1 MKVGVVVNTV
11 TGGGAERQAAQWAAV
26 IARWPDADV
35 EMLTVL
41 AADRSYAVPDEVRL
55 TSVGKRHPADL
66 LRVAR
71 GIRRF
76 ARRMDIAICFQP
88 YPAIFCIGLRVPVLL
103 VTGDDP
109 RVHWDNS
116 RIPNRVIDAAFRNAV
131 AVSAPAPELV
141 ACYQR
146 LGIAG
151 RGPWLCI
158 PNIVDGA
165 GYATREAISK
175 EGVLFVG
182 RLEKEKDP
190 LLAVDVCAAAAA
202 PLTVLGEG
210 SLRDQVAARAAG
222 GDVRLPG
229 FVSHPWEIYAR
240 HRVLVLTSRNE
251 AFGNVIVEA
260 LAAGTP
266 VVSVDCDFGPRY
278 VLSGA
283 RYSSV
288 VDSRDPVRLGGALRV
303 ILDRP
308 YGPEEAAECA
318 EIAARYHPEAIEP
331 LIREAV
337 DRTLAGPPPLSES

>member
-1 MKVGVVVNTV
+1 MKVGVLVNTV

-41 AADRSYAVPDEVRL
+41 PAGHSYAVPEDVRL
-55 TSVGKRHPADL
+55 TSVGKRHRADL

-88 YPAIFCIGLRVPVLL
+88 YPAIFCVGLPVPVLL

-109 RVHWDNS
+109 RVHWDAS
-116 RIPNRVIDAAFRNAV
+116 GVPNRLIDAAFRNAV

-141 ACYQR
+141 ALYQR
-146 LGIAG
+146 LGIAK
-151 RGPWLCI
+151 RGTWLCI

-165 GYATREAISK
+165 GYATTEGISK
-175 EGVLFVG
+175 DGALFVG
-182 RLEKEKDP
+182 RLEEQKDP

-210 SLRDQVAARAAG
+210 PLRDQVAARAAG
-222 GDVRLPG
+222 GDVQLRG

-251 AFGNVIVEA
+251 AFGNVIVES

-266 VVSVDCDFGPRY
+266 VLSVDCDFGPRY
-278 VLSGA
+278 ILSGT
-283 RYSSV
+283 RYSTV
-288 VDSRDPVRLGGALRV
+288 VESRDPVRLGSALRA

-308 YGPEEAAECA
+308 YSPEEAAECA
-318 EIAARYHPEAIEP
+318 EIAARYHPDAVEP
-331 LIREAV
+331 LIRDAI
-337 DRTLAGPPPLSES
+337 DRTLAGSRS

>member
-1 MKVGVVVNTV
+1 MKIGLLVNTV

-26 IARWPDADV
+26 IARWPDAEV

-66 LRVAR
+66 LRIAR

-76 ARRMDIAICFQP
+76 ARRMDVAICFQP
-88 YPAIFCIGLRVPVLL
+88 YPAIFCIGLPVPVLL

-109 RVHWDNS
+109 RFHWDAS
-116 RIPNRVIDAAFRNAV
+116 GVPNRVIDAAFRNAA

-165 GYATREAISK
+165 GFTTTEGISK
-175 EGVLFVG
+175 DGALFVG
-182 RLEKEKDP
+182 RLEEQKDP

-202 PLTVLGEG
+202 PLTVLGAG
-210 SLRDQVAARAAG
+210 SLRDQVAARATG
-222 GDVRLPG
+222 RDVRLQG

-240 HRVLVLTSRNE
+240 HRVLVLTSRTE
-251 AFGNVIVEA
+251 PFGNVIVES

-266 VVSVDCDFGPRY
+266 VLSVDCDFGPRY
-278 VLSGA
+278 ILAGA
-283 RYSSV
+283 QYSTV
-288 VDSRDPVRLGGALRV
+288 VDSRDPVRLGSALRV

-318 EIAARYHPEAIEP
+318 EIAARYHPDAIEP
-331 LIREAV
+331 LIRDAV
-337 DRTLAGPPPLSES
+337 DQTLAGSRS